1 MTDHTIDQTQW
12 LKMRDDAKAGK
23 PNAAIRFN
31 NSALTTDGQLCIG
44 MTHHIKLM
52 RYSCT
57 YMQTDGVR
65 DFGSA
70 GSWDLEGGSLDGL
83 SDLNLK
89 AIQDGIRTI

>member
-1 MTDHTIDQTQW
+1 MTNHTIDQTQW

-31 NSALTTDGQLCIG
+31 NSALTVDGQLCIG
-44 MTHHIKLM
+44 MTHNIKLK

-57 YMQTDGVR
+57 YLQTGGIR
-65 DFGSA
+65 DFGGA
-70 GSWDLEGGSLDGL
+70 RSWDLEGGSLDEL

-89 AIQDGIRTI
+89 TVQDGVRTI